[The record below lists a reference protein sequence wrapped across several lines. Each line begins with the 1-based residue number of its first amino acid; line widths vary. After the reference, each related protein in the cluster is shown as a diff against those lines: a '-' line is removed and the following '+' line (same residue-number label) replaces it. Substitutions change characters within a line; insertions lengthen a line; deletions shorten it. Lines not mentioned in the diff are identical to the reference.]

1 MEGLTTEEVNERIRD
16 GKVNNSSTHVS
27 RTYGDIIRK
36 NVLSPFNMVLFLLGI
51 LLLICDEPIS
61 AVSATGIIIVNILIS
76 TVQEIRAKR
85 RLDKIALLT
94 RPRVT
99 VLRNGE
105 KVVIDQN
112 SIVLDDIVVLNSGDQ
127 ALVDGELIEC
137 RQLEMDEALLTGE
150 SSTVRKNVGDRIYS
164 GSFCVTGEGLFR
176 ATELGNDSYA
186 SKMLDGAKKFTSKKT
201 PLEMETGSITKV
213 LMIIAASLLV
223 ISFITEMLIRGNSW
237 GHTLEVFVICID
249 VVPIALF
256 LLITLTYMIAA
267 IRMAD
272 SGVLLQRS
280 NSVESISHVDTVC
293 MDKTGTITTNKLV
306 FESEN
311 PYRLDA
317 SHLMAVFCGST
328 GSANRTVETLATK
341 YGKVQLDLI
350 DEIQFSSQR
359 KYSAIRVNEGGIEKV
374 LYLGAWTVLSPH
386 CEDRH
391 NADIIVSELA
401 SKGLRTVALFIG
413 EPGAIH
419 SESGEPVIRP
429 LELVNVVSIRDE
441 VRPDCRETMQVF
453 LDNNMDIK
461 VISGDDPVTVNAL
474 FTIADIPGERKIISG
489 PELEKMDKEEFDQT
503 VLTTNIFGRMKP
515 ENKEAVIDSLKSQ
528 GRYVAMIGDGV
539 NDVRSLKSAQVG
551 ISLESGAGAAR
562 GVSDMVLVNDEFAA
576 LPKALMEGRRT
587 VSGMR
592 DILKLY
598 LTRNFALAMMFI
610 VIYIFVG
617 HIPMIPIQNTFYAFV
632 SVSIIAFFM
641 TIFAKPDENKELILP
656 DVLRFCIPSAII
668 ITAFSIFSYLLFSFL
683 YTSGFNIIDVDA
695 MMSAG
700 NFDSIDKMWEHLTWS
715 GSSPAEAVARST
727 LVLVATCIGVLQ
739 LLLVAPRFKAL
750 SMDGRTNKSIVPIF
764 LILFL
769 FAILFAMY
777 EYIPAIAV
785 SLVGLVIYTPEAYII
800 MAAIVVVWFITQVTV
815 LKMNVFK
822 KLVDYVEKIYLEKL
836 REEYSKGDVTEE

>member
-419 SESGEPVIRP
+419 DESGEPVIRP

>member
-419 SESGEPVIRP
+419 DESGEPIIRP

-453 LDNNMDIK
+453 LENNMDIK

-695 MMSAG
+695 MMNAG

-750 SMDGRTNKSIVPIF
+750 STDGRTNKSIVPIF

-785 SLVGLVIYTPEAYII
+785 GLVGLVIYTPEAYII
-800 MAAIVVVWFITQVTV
+800 MAAIIAVWFITQVTV